1 MNKMDLIQLIE
12 EQFNHLLKT
21 RAFFPYLN
29 ENMIGKNQFSTAPF
43 YKEKLGTDIK
53 FIFDRKLDQTD
64 IDEINS
70 IAHWINQNYI
80 IRLYSILEQN
90 RICGKSVIIDQN
102 VDGWEDVDL
111 LIRLRNKFAHSS
123 GKYNSRNNV
132 SKSLY
137 KKLVERYKL
146 KDVKSLE
153 EANEFPLSIDTVLEP
168 LTEGCKKYI
177 SSRK

>member
-12 EQFNHLLKT
+12 EQFNYLLKT

-29 ENMIGKNQFSTAPF
+29 ENMIGENQFSTAPF
-43 YKEKLGTDIK
+43 FKEKLKTDIK
-53 FIFDRKLDQTD
+53 LIFDRKLDQPI

-70 IAHWINQNYI
+70 IAHWINQNYV
-80 IRLYSILEQN
+80 IRLYSILEEN
-90 RICGKSVIIDQN
+90 KVCGKSVKIDQKI
-102 VDGWEDVDL
+102 DEWKAIDL
-111 LIRLRNKFAHSS
+111 VRRLRNKFSHSN
-123 GKYNSRNNV
+123 GKYDSGDDD
-132 SKSLY
+132 SKTLY
-137 KKLVERYKL
+137 NEIVNYCKLVK
-146 KDVKSLE
+146 KSPE